1 VRSGFCCPG
10 EKQWPPIPECE
21 TAGLLAPI
29 SARVFSGAGSIVL
42 LSLASFL
49 SSARCAEPVAS
60 AGVSSGDNALAAI
73 TGNPAAENQLPGTG
87 LAGRLI
93 HLPEDFGLRLGGLW
107 LADTNDLLSG
117 GCSTGQMELE

>member
-1 VRSGFCCPG
+1 MATDLGAQNDWTPG
-10 EKQWPPIPECE
+10 ADFRTVFFWCWP
-21 TAGLLAPI
+21 
-29 SARVFSGAGSIVL
+29 IVL

-49 SSARCAEPVAS
+49 SSVRGAEPLAS
-60 AGVSSGDNALAAI
+60 SGVSSGNNALAAI

-93 HLPEDFGLRLGGLW
+93 RLPEDSGLRLGGLW

-117 GCSTGQMELE
+117 GAQPGKWSWNSAL